1 MMKRMLLFTMVGML
15 SFGANLNAINPYQS
29 LRNHV
34 VGFGEKLEQIDNV
47 PLIGKLT
54 SLLPVAMIAAG
65 FRKCPGQ
72 TMIVL
77 AGLLAYVLAQNESV
91 RSALAECGIIGQ
103 ATNQTNSTES
113 DDTLFVFDG
122 EDEDDA
128 QEEVDTEDEL
138 LGENLLEEE
147 YDEQENGKRS
157 VRQPSLKFL

>member
-1 MMKRMLLFTMVGML
+1 MMKRMLLATLVGML
-15 SFGANLNAINPYQS
+15 SFGANLNAVNPYQS
-29 LRNHV
+29 LRNQV
-34 VGFGEKLEQIDNV
+34 VGFGETLEKIDNI

-54 SLLPVAMIAAG
+54 SLLPMAMIAAG
-65 FRKCPGQ
+65 LQKCPGQ

-77 AGLLAYVLAQNESV
+77 AGLLAYVLAHNESV
-91 RSALAECGIIGQ
+91 RSALSEYGIIGQ
-103 ATNQTNSTES
+103 ENNQTNPAES

-147 YDEQENGKRS
+147 YDDQENGKRS
-157 VRQPSLKFL
+157 VRQSSLKFL